1 MVLRPA
7 ATRSLLASLPI
18 LLLAACEAP
27 PPAPSPAPEPPRVSS
42 TAAAAAETNV
52 VWVERVP
59 DGVAPDAALPL
70 VIGIH
75 GLGDSPESFCR
86 VFDDLR
92 AKVRVACPRAFARHG
107 RGWSWFPIDADDA
120 TKTAAIG
127 AAADR
132 LAAAI
137 DRLATA
143 RRAPGRPVVA
153 GFSQGGALAFAI
165 AVRHP
170 TSIARAVP
178 MGGWLPEP
186 LWPAAGAPVAPITAL
201 HGETDARIPIDR
213 SRAAVDALAARGA
226 DATLRAFP
234 GVGHTIPPEV
244 RGALYGAIEQALDA
258 GAPPVQDA
266 AP

>member
-1 MVLRPA
+1 MALRPA
-7 ATRSLLASLPI
+7 WLASLAA
-18 LLLAACEAP
+18 LWLVACEAP
-27 PPAPSPAPEPPRVSS
+27 PPAPAPATEPGSPATGAPVAPVDGD
-42 TAAAAAETNV
+42 V

-59 DGVAPDAALPL
+59 DGMAADAALPL
-70 VIGIH
+70 VVGVH

-92 AKVRVACPRAFARHG
+92 AKVRVACPRAFSRHG

-120 TKTAAIG
+120 TKAAAIG

-137 DRLATA
+137 DRLAAA
-143 RRAPGRPVVA
+143 RRAPGKPVVS

-165 AVRHP
+165 AVRRP
-170 TSIARAVP
+170 ASIARAVP

-186 LWPAAGAPVAPITAL
+186 LWPAAGDPIAPISAL
-201 HGETDARIPIDR
+201 HGERDARISIDR
-213 SRAAVDALAARGA
+213 SRAAVDALAGRGGA
-226 DATLRAFP
+226 ATLRAFP
-234 GVGHTIPPEV
+234 GVGHSIPPEV
-244 RGALYGAIEQALDA
+244 RGALYGAIEQTLDA
-258 GAPPVQDA
+258 APPPVQDA